1 MIGQEP
7 FSFNHA
13 VYHEFWFLSGN
24 CQIADQRAKL
34 PIAAYKD
41 VITAAVDKNQVEK
54 LSGFSILAMAP
65 DADHSLLS
73 LKFDIVDY
81 WLSSI

>member
-1 MIGQEP
+1 
-7 FSFNHA
+7 
-13 VYHEFWFLSGN
+13 
-24 CQIADQRAKL
+24 
-34 PIAAYKD
+34 

-54 LSGFSILAMAP
+54 LSGFSVLAIAP

>member
-1 MIGQEP
+1 
-7 FSFNHA
+7 
-13 VYHEFWFLSGN
+13 
-24 CQIADQRAKL
+24 
-34 PIAAYKD
+34 

-54 LSGFSILAMAP
+54 LSGFNILAMAP

-81 WLSSI
+81 WLSII